1 MPQTN
6 CPKCGTQVNMPESV
20 EALRVRCPACRRFFE
35 IPASMPPK
43 PEAPVESEAEPTP
56 QEEGRPTR
64 GRSASIIA
72 AVTYKCPGCKSTLES
87 EDSLAGKSDVCP
99 VCRQHVSVPIKT
111 KRRGPVV
118 VMLIAGGLVGIIS
131 VMVAVAVMYRN
142 LEQPRPQV
150 AEAPTPAIT
159 PSSQNKNRP
168 VAIWAEIKKSGK
180 DREFQDFVNRVDR
193 ILEAAEQS
201 VQHGS
206 LCYLVL
212 KLDMVVPAVGGRVEA
227 QCTEIR
233 GMINAA
239 SEVSQKASQTFV
251 MAGLMSSELG
261 NPNKYDAEAERLDN
275 QVRADLAR
283 ITQLRN
289 QLRAALAQ

>member
-1 MPQTN
+1 
-6 CPKCGTQVNMPESV
+6 
-20 EALRVRCPACRRFFE
+20 
-35 IPASMPPK
+35 
-43 PEAPVESEAEPTP
+43 
-56 QEEGRPTR
+56 
-64 GRSASIIA
+64 
-72 AVTYKCPGCKSTLES
+72 
-87 EDSLAGKSDVCP
+87 
-99 VCRQHVSVPIKT
+99 
-111 KRRGPVV
+111 
-118 VMLIAGGLVGIIS
+118 MLIAGGLVGIIS

-239 SEVSQKASQTFV
+239 SEVSQKASRTFV
-251 MAGLMSSELG
+251 MAGFMSSELG
-261 NPNKYDAEAERLDN
+261 NPNKYDAEAERLDS

-289 QLRAALAQ
+289 QIRAALAQ

>member
-1 MPQTN
+1 M
-6 CPKCGTQVNMPESV
+6 
-20 EALRVRCPACRRFFE
+20 
-35 IPASMPPK
+35 
-43 PEAPVESEAEPTP
+43 
-56 QEEGRPTR
+56 
-64 GRSASIIA
+64 SIIA

-99 VCRQHVSVPIKT
+99 VCRQQVSVPIKT
-111 KRRGPVV
+111 KLRGPVV

-131 VMVAVAVMYRN
+131 VMVAVAVMSRN
-142 LEQPRPQV
+142 LEQPRPEV
-150 AEAPTPAIT
+150 GASATSEAPTSEAPTSEASTSEASTSVAPTSVVT

-168 VAIWAEIKKSGK
+168 AAIWAEIKKSGK
-180 DREFQDFVNRVDR
+180 DHEFQDFVNRVDR
-193 ILEAAEQS
+193 ILEGAEQS
-201 VQHGS
+201 VQRGS

-212 KLDMVVPAVGGRVEA
+212 KLDMAVPAVGGQVEA

-239 SEVSQKASQTFV
+239 SEVSQKASRTFV
-251 MAGLMSSELG
+251 MAGFMSSELG
-261 NPNKYDAEAERLDN
+261 NPNKYDAEAERLDS

-289 QLRAALAQ
+289 QIRAALAQ